1 MLSDCYIRFESPEDR
16 ENLLPLLYN
25 LYVFESRKV
34 GGSHGGTR
42 KFSDCIWTYEEV
54 EPHLCASL
62 ALDAAEVNTLFQR
75 LVSLLT
81 DGDARQLLTF
91 TKSDVQHYLTR
102 LAELIRTTGNLHEFQ
117 NRIDQDTDVEQKFS
131 IIEGTQWYPILR
143 YSAPRSL
150 TKDDIILRLNAK
162 LAGMTHVSDDAGGHS
177 IAHVLED
184 LDFVLDSIALLPK
197 YTANGGLRYSEFQ
210 VESIVIALLQ
220 SWTSTAGNALVVT
233 ADTGMGKTLSFSI
246 PTLVSAVSSLRNEER
261 SMNQLLLYPRN
272 ALAKD
277 QFQELQNMVKYVNK
291 RLHESGRKCIGIAL
305 DADGLIKSSERYVR
319 YPLPAGMGPEWGVG
333 TGNVFEAS
341 SQVYGG
347 ESAAE
352 IVLASIESFR
362 RRLRNPAVV
371 SGLKRGLSRIVF
383 DEVHLSS
390 GLQGG
395 HHHFLVGR
403 LKQLLYDFNPEK
415 NRKHA
420 LRLIG
425 VSATIA
431 KPKQHLQKI
440 WGGALQSIK
449 HVEGMVTSSGA
460 PAGLMHH
467 VMYKPRLGTP
477 MVGALVDL
485 SSSVTHQ
492 RRARDFTREGTSPA
506 ELKRLQKTIGFSD
519 SHQVVGDWWSFMLPN
534 ESTEKT
540 SNNRRLASADGDLR
554 RPYAHWHSKPLS
566 LHDGGSEVCD
576 TCQTGVHHSTPL
588 NIQGSQLGLLKAK
601 LSHTAVNP
609 DTPSWNY
616 NNCVDPEKTYS
627 ISGLETCTY
636 LEMGKCWWFAP
647 RTGEMESRPGDIA
660 YESFKEVTRTK
671 RFTSITKR
679 GEPEDDAEQEMSANK
694 VFASKPKFGAYE
706 NTHNDAEQN
715 NTIVPHDFVIATPT
729 LEVGVD
735 MDNVSEVITH
745 KAIRNISSYR
755 QKVGR
760 AGREPGSDALAVTL
774 ASRRASDFGHYRS
787 MNRLVSDKISDPV
800 PVASNNST
808 ILKHHTYEA
817 VFDYLARGGINIES
831 IPKARYPRN
840 DSEIPGWE
848 AVNQTLVDAI
858 SQLNQPYCLTYL
870 QYSVPEADEEIR
882 NRAREVVI
890 DQLQIL
896 LEPFPGL
903 VSKEASLI
911 QWLAHFKRSNS
922 RLRDQ
927 DANSP
932 YWQSIEL
939 WVSNE
944 ALRPI
949 PDGLEEDVLNQT
961 QSLRDKI
968 IEALPWKDVRELRS
982 ISEDIGV
989 LIAANPQINTFNT
1002 ITPYINLL
1010 NDADPIPPIVRQLKE
1025 LRRYSTWY
1033 LSIIL
1038 EKVETFLNFRPYITL
1053 PSYFTNPHETSVAI
1067 RGNGQQG
1074 SYFIENVTG
1083 SEALRYL
1090 QPGMFTHRISKGSRY
1105 FIEHSG
1111 RLEQIEEE
1119 GQVWT
1124 YDLEEVDFDFER
1136 IGTLEQNQT
1145 ARISKLLDVQIPEI
1159 LPLVVLKSLHVS
1171 SLNGSTSGRNFVTL
1185 SLEDNTEGLLVFYD
1199 VESGGPQAPK
1209 ILPKAH
1215 AVSWMLTDLEG
1226 GAEVQT
1232 YRLQNVLSEEERPSK
1247 LDGIRHPLMS
1257 HLFSSVKF
1265 NKNIDVTKVGLGVSR
1280 SNLVTIQPQSNGEFT
1295 AYSDIFITNGL
1306 RFTLSSRIR
1315 QLVADRS
1322 QSADVKFSTQT
1333 LDMVAYW
1340 IRTQK
1345 ELFGNI
1351 SSYTID
1357 AFVDVLVENAWIQS
1371 NPSNKTE
1378 SFPKTE
1384 VEFFNLLFESG
1395 NSTNAESIQRRATLT
1410 SITNDNMNQNITE
1423 ELQLINS
1430 LFSQNADDLISSLQ
1444 AVRSEWYRVTFT
1456 NTLGVLLAES
1466 VAEFAGVQGDAVSYT
1481 VNFEDDNNTWCIDVI
1496 DNEAEGNGSCDLA
1509 REFFHI
1515 PAEIRHMAHYFGER
1529 YLPSESFI
1537 ELLERK
1543 LVVCDEHLLH
1553 QAATCGVLPTG
1564 LPHWLQRDF
1573 TELRNRFSSL
1583 WEELEVNSTDEAR
1596 LHHMRRFS
1604 IREPDNRS
1612 DQLDL
1617 ELALH
1622 LCANG
1627 CPACNGDDMVN
1638 QLPPQLIRFATNRG
1652 LLDSIIGQFSDLDG
1666 YQCLVENS
1674 EQIHQSLGLPVENI
1688 DEIYL
1693 RRSNDDTYQTVRFIK
1708 NLGASI
1714 GFDFQRHQRIMPIMD
1729 LVVRT
1734 QEVI

>member
-1 MLSDCYIRFESPEDR
+1 MQNDTYIRFESASDR
-16 ENLLPLLYN
+16 EDLLPLLYN
-25 LYVFESRKV
+25 IYVFESRKV

-42 KFSDCIWTYEEV
+42 KFSDCIWTYEEI

-62 ALDAAEVNTLFQR
+62 ALDPADINVLFQR

-81 DGDARQLLTF
+81 AAGVRQMLTF
-91 TKSDVQHYLTR
+91 TRSEVQHFITR

-117 NRIDQDTDVEQKFS
+117 NRINQETDDEQKFS

-150 TKDDIILRLNAK
+150 TKNDLLLRLNAK
-162 LAGMTHVSDDAGGHS
+162 LAGMTHVSDEAGGHS
-177 IAHVLED
+177 VEHVLED
-184 LDFVLDSIALLPK
+184 LTLVLDAIALMPK
-197 YTANGGLRYSEFQ
+197 YVANGGLRYSEFQ
-210 VESIVIALLQ
+210 VESIVLALLQ

-277 QFQELQNMVKYVNK
+277 QFQEVQNMAKYVNK
-291 RLHESGRKCIGIAL
+291 KLHDSGQKCIGIAL

-319 YPLPAGMGPEWGVG
+319 YPLPSGMGPEWGVG

-341 SQVYGG
+341 AQVYGG

-362 RRLRNPAVV
+362 RRLRNPTVV

-403 LKQLLYDFNPEK
+403 LKQLLYDFNPDE

-440 WGGALQSIK
+440 WGGAIQFIK
-449 HVEGMVTSSGA
+449 HVEGMVTSTGS
-460 PAGLMHH
+460 PVGLMHH

-506 ELKRLQKTIGFSD
+506 QLKRLQKTIGFSD

-540 SNNRRLASADGDLR
+540 SNNRRLPGSDGDLR

-566 LHDGGSEVCD
+566 LHDGGSAVCES
-576 TCQTGVHHSTPL
+576 CQAGAHHSTPIDVL
-588 NIQGSQLGLLKAK
+588 GSQLGLIKQK
-601 LSHTAVNP
+601 ISHTADGA

-616 NNCVDPEKTYS
+616 NNCIDPEATYS

-679 GEPEDDAEQEMSANK
+679 GEPEDDADQEMSANK

-706 NTHNDAEQN
+706 NTHSDAEQN
-715 NTIVPHDFVIATPT
+715 NTSISHDFVIATPT

-808 ILKHHTYEA
+808 ILKHHAYEA
-817 VFDYLARGGINIES
+817 VFDYLARRGINLES
-831 IPKARYPRN
+831 IPRVRYPRN
-840 DSEIPGWE
+840 DTEIPNWE

-858 SQLNQPYCLTYL
+858 AQLNQLSCLTYL
-870 QYSVPEADEEIR
+870 QYSVPETSEEIR

-890 DQLQIL
+890 EQLQIL
-896 LEPFPGL
+896 LNPFPGL
-903 VSKEASLI
+903 ITKEASLI
-911 QWLAHFKRSNS
+911 QWLAHFKRTNS

-927 DANSP
+927 DENSQ

-939 WVSNE
+939 WTTNE

-949 PDGLEEDVLNQT
+949 PDGLEENVLSQT
-961 QSLRDKI
+961 QALSDKI
-968 IEALPWKDVRELRS
+968 IEAVPWKDVRELKS
-982 ISEDIGV
+982 ICEDIIV
-989 LIAANPQINTFNT
+989 LVSANSQINTFGT
-1002 ITPYINLL
+1002 ITPYIDLL
-1010 NDADPIPPIVRQLKE
+1010 IDADPIPPIVRQLKE

-1038 EKVETFLNFRPYITL
+1038 EKVDTFLDFRPYITL

-1067 RGNGQQG
+1067 RGDGQQG
-1074 SYFIENVTG
+1074 SYFIENVTC

-1090 QPGMFTHRISKGSRY
+1090 QPGMFTHRIGKGKRY
-1105 FIEHSG
+1105 FVDHSR
-1111 RLEQIEEE
+1111 RLEQIEED
-1119 GQVWT
+1119 GGVWT
-1124 YDLEEVDFDFER
+1124 YDLSEVDFEFKPLGVLD
-1136 IGTLEQNQT
+1136 TDQT
-1145 ARISKLLDVQIPEI
+1145 ARISTLLDVQIPPE
-1159 LPLVVLKSLHVS
+1159 LPMVAIKSLHVS
-1171 SLNGSTSGRNFVTL
+1171 PLNGATSGRNFVTL
-1185 SLEDNTEGLLVFYD
+1185 SLEDNTEGLLIFYD

-1215 AVSWMLTDLEG
+1215 SVSWTLTDLEG
-1226 GAEVQT
+1226 GTEVQT
-1232 YRLQNVLSEEERPSK
+1232 YLLQNILSEERPST
-1247 LDGIRHPLMS
+1247 LNGIRHPLMS
-1257 HLFSSVKF
+1257 HLFSSVKY
-1265 NKNIDVTKVGLGVSR
+1265 NNQINVTKVGLGVSR
-1280 SNLVTIQPQSNGEFT
+1280 SNLVTIQPQFNGSFT
-1295 AYSDIFITNGL
+1295 AYGDIFTTNGM
-1306 RFTLSSRIR
+1306 RFTLSSAVRK
-1315 QLVADRS
+1315 LVADRA
-1322 QSADVKFSTQT
+1322 QSAEVKFSTQT

-1345 ELFGNI
+1345 EIFGKI

-1371 NPSNKTE
+1371 NTTNQTE
-1378 SFPKTE
+1378 SFPETE
-1384 VEFFNLLFESG
+1384 VEFLNLLFNSG
-1395 NSTNAESIQRRATLT
+1395 NSTNADTIERRATLT

-1423 ELQLINS
+1423 ELQSINT
-1430 LFSQNADDLISSLQ
+1430 LFSQNAADLITNLQ
-1444 AVRSEWYRVTFT
+1444 TVRSEWYRVTFN

-1481 VNFEDDNNTWCIDVI
+1481 VNFENGDTDWCIDVF

-1509 REFFHI
+1509 REFFHF
-1515 PAEIRHMAHYFGER
+1515 PAEIRHMAHYFGEKH
-1529 YLPSESFI
+1529 LPSESFI

-1553 QAATCGVLPTG
+1553 QAATSGILPDG
-1564 LPHWLQRDF
+1564 LPPWLERDYL
-1573 TELRNRFSSL
+1573 ELRTRFSSV
-1583 WEELEVNSTDEAR
+1583 WDELQIGSTDTAR

-1604 IREPDNRS
+1604 IREPDNRA

-1617 ELALH
+1617 ELALY

-1627 CPACNGDDMVN
+1627 CPACNGDDMAN

-1652 LLDSIIGQFSDLDG
+1652 LLDSVIGRFSDLHG
-1666 YQCLVENS
+1666 YQCLVENT
-1674 EQIHQSLGLPVENI
+1674 EQIHNSLGAPVEHVE
-1688 DEIYL
+1688 EIYL
-1693 RRSNDDTYQTVRFIK
+1693 RRSSDDTYQTVRFIQ

-1714 GFDFQRHQRIMPIMD
+1714 GFNFQRHQRVEQNID